1 MLTHLMFQ
9 RVLKELVAE
18 KLPRLQ
24 AHFEHHEVDL
34 SLYTF
39 NWFLTIFVDN
49 VRPETFLRCW
59 DALLYE
65 GSKVGPLTFVIY
77 LSIVRSVVICDL
89 PQHRS
94 VYCCL

>member
-1 MLTHLMFQ
+1 MGRFSECSCYGTFQ
-9 RVLKELVAE
+9 RVLKELVTE

-24 AHFEHHEVDL
+24 NHFEQHDVDL

-65 GSKVGPLTFVIY
+65 GSKVSPLFDTHDC
-77 LSIVRSVVICDL
+77 SM
-89 PQHRS
+89 
-94 VYCCL
+94 